1 MKNEEFYKE
10 LEKINI
16 KLTNNQKEQLET
28 YYEYLIE
35 YNTHT
40 NVTAITD
47 KEDVYLK
54 HFYDSIT
61 LSTTTDFNNIN
72 NMLDIGCGAGFPG
85 LVIKI
90 VFPHIKL
97 TLLDSNNKKTTFCK
111 NLVEKL
117 NLNNVEI
124 INERAE
130 EFIKN
135 KREYY
140 DLVTAR
146 AVKNLAVLNELAIPY
161 VKINGLFIA
170 MKSNVDN
177 ELKESLKGIDIL
189 GGKYLET
196 INLDLPNNSGTRN
209 FIIIKKINKTNNKYP
224 RQYNQIIKKPL

>member
-16 KLTNNQKEQLET
+16 KLKDNQKEQLET
-28 YYEYLIE
+28 YYEYLLE
-35 YNTHT
+35 YNSHT

-117 NLNNVEI
+117 NLDNVEI

-135 KREYY
+135 KREIY

-146 AVKNLAVLNELAIPY
+146 AVKNLAVLNELSIPY

-196 INLDLPNNSGTRN
+196 INLELPNNSGTRN

-224 RQYNQIIKKPL
+224 RQYNQIIKKSL